1 MSVPYFFVDELPSS
15 VREIELDED
24 TSRHII
30 QVLRMKEGENVRL
43 TDGKGNVG
51 SAVVATAHKKHAG
64 VQIMSINS
72 VSLPTP
78 QLYIAI
84 SLVKNASRFE
94 WFLEKATEFGAAEI
108 IPLICE
114 RTERQKFR
122 HDRML
127 GICKSAMLQSM
138 QSWLPLLHEPVSF
151 NDVVSDARQR
161 QKMIAHC
168 VKEAK
173 VEFASLYNPSLESH
187 IILIGPEGD
196 FTDNEIARAREH
208 HFIPVSLGSTRL
220 RTETAGIFAAAWAH
234 GAREE
239 GENK

>member
-1 MSVPYFFVDELPSS
+1 MSVPYFFIEAFNTSPGFVD
-15 VREIELDED
+15 LDEH
-24 TSRHII
+24 TSHHVI
-30 QVLRMKEGENVRL
+30 QVLRMKEGESIRL
-43 TDGKGNVG
+43 TDGRG
-51 SAVVATAHKKHAG
+51 SVATGSIATSHKKHAT
-64 VQIMSINS
+64 VAVTSFETTSQHQPKLSI
-72 VSLPTP
+72 
-78 QLYIAI
+78 AM

-94 WFLEKATEFGAAEI
+94 WFLEKATEFGTAEI
-108 IPLICE
+108 IPLLCD

-122 HDRML
+122 HDRMT

-138 QSWLPLLHEPVSF
+138 QSWLPVLHEPVSF
-151 NDVVSDARQR
+151 NDVVRDAKQQ

-173 VEFASLYNPSLESH
+173 VEFSSLYNPSLESH

-196 FTDNEIARAREH
+196 FSDIEIARARENN
-208 HFIPVSLGSTRL
+208 FTSVSLGSTRL

-239 GENK
+239 D